1 MFNITGTKG
10 FCIEAEH
17 KDIHLVSQARTEEE
31 WGREAK
37 RNEVKEVMIAFACA
51 VYKIQRKN
59 THTYILNL
67 TLVPTMSLINKLLG
81 IICTEVLNSFL

>member
-10 FCIEAEH
+10 AAFVLKLNIKISILFLRRE
-17 KDIHLVSQARTEEE
+17 QRR
-31 WGREAK
+31 REAK

-67 TLVPTMSLINKLLG
+67 TLVPKMSLINKLLG